1 MLFNLSSKV
10 KIEVEALVLEPVIIL
25 KTIHILCYWP
35 FAAYGDFSYFKS
47 LCISR
52 KPHWPLVAHTL
63 FTQPIPQTAL
73 PGHRAPETGVLP
85 DVLVSLDQQSSN
97 FGIKAPSHRK
107 WRMPESFCLCRLYLP
122 MFTLFNS
129 QFREI
134 LIIYVNNNTL
144 DFFHTFP
151 VSDKWPP
158 DPLVSA
164 SPVKSASRPL
174 GSQSSHSG
182 NVSLS
187 PFPLLKSIS
196 VCPLLLLSYRRMS
209 VDNGQL

>member
-1 MLFNLSSKV
+1 
-10 KIEVEALVLEPVIIL
+10 
-25 KTIHILCYWP
+25 
-35 FAAYGDFSYFKS
+35 
-47 LCISR
+47 
-52 KPHWPLVAHTL
+52 
-63 FTQPIPQTAL
+63 
-73 PGHRAPETGVLP
+73 
-85 DVLVSLDQQSSN
+85 
-97 FGIKAPSHRK
+97 
-107 WRMPESFCLCRLYLP
+107 

-151 VSDKWPP
+151 VSDMWPP